1 MGLLVYVVETL
12 VGVLPVPVPFRIKS
26 AEVLNVPVTPISV
39 TVVEFDVD
47 FTTPC
52 CDPPPACVTKS
63 PATTLCALPNVI
75 AISVTAVSSCVEVN
89 VAALGAAVEFCKPAL
104 SKYTTPCVEKSPDW

>member
-12 VGVLPVPVPFRIKS
+12 EGVLPVPVPFNIKS
-26 AEVLNVPVTPISV
+26 AEVLNVPVTPINV

-63 PATTLCALPNVI
+63 PSVTDCELGNVI
-75 AISVTAVSSCVEVN
+75 AISVTAVSN
-89 VAALGAAVEFCKPAL
+89 
-104 SKYTTPCVEKSPDW
+104 